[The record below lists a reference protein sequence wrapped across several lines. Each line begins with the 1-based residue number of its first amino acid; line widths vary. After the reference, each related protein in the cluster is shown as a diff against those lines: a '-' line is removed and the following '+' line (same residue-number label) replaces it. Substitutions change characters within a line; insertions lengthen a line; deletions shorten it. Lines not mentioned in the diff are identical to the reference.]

1 MRNRND
7 RTPAL
12 HESTWMIVVSRNP
25 DNPEF
30 EVVELK
36 SNLSISLDRLVAVFL
51 GLSTVTLL
59 VAVGPLILGLWP
71 VMVVALVHLIAVGIC
86 LRTAWRGHW
95 VRERIQIGPGALR
108 VDRYSTRGAT
118 SAEWPLAW
126 VRVNV
131 EKCSLGEKRV
141 YLACQGRHQELG
153 AFLPVEERLT
163 AAEEINHRIRP
174 LSAWTQHTKEQ
185 VSRG

>member
-1 MRNRND
+1 
-7 RTPAL
+7 
-12 HESTWMIVVSRNP
+12 MIDVSRNP

-71 VMVVALVHLIAVGIC
+71 VMIVALAHLIAVGIC
-86 LRTAWRGHW
+86 LRMAWRGHW
-95 VRERIQIGPGALR
+95 ARERIEIGPGALR
-108 VDRYSTRGAT
+108 VERFTTRGAAST
-118 SAEWPLAW
+118 DWPLAW
-126 VRVNV
+126 VRVKV
-131 EKCSLGEKRV
+131 ENRGLGEQRV
-141 YLACQGRHQELG
+141 YLACQGRRQELG
-153 AFLPVEERLT
+153 AFLPIEERLK

-174 LSAWTQHTKEQ
+174 LSAWTQHNNEQ
-185 VSRG
+185 VS